1 MEHLFERQARLNLMK
16 RPVRVVAHFFLVPGL
31 IFAASAW
38 FVPAIASVFLPIMLF
53 CVCATAVVREIVRLR
68 LMKSYLTPTI
78 YQQTVQ
84 KVARLTIIGYVV
96 AWLIA
101 VVMQTIPSAPGYL
114 FGIFLFWVGGV
125 SLGVARLN
133 RLAKQI
139 DPAYVTM
146 GEIERAWWKR

>member
-1 MEHLFERQARLNLMK
+1 MEYLFERQARLNLMK
-16 RPVRVVAHFFLVPGL
+16 RPVRIVAYFIL
-31 IFAASAW
+31 IPILIVAIPAW
-38 FVPAIASVFLPIMLF
+38 FVPAIASVFGQVMFF
-53 CVCATAVVREIVRLR
+53 CLCATGVAREIVRLQR
-68 LMKSYLTPTI
+68 VKSYLTPAI
-78 YQQTVQ
+78 YRQTVQ

-101 VVMQTIPSAPGYL
+101 VVMLSIPSAPGYL
-114 FGIFLFWVGGV
+114 FGLLLIWSGGV
-125 SLGVARLN
+125 SIGVTRMN

>member
-1 MEHLFERQARLNLMK
+1 MEHLFERQARLNVMK
-16 RPVRVVAHFFLVPGL
+16 RPVRVVAHFFLIPGL
-31 IFAASAW
+31 IFAVSAW
-38 FVPAIASVFLPIMLF
+38 FMTSIASVFLPIMLSCF
-53 CVCATAVVREIVRLR
+53 CATAVSREIVRLR

-84 KVARLTIIGYVV
+84 KVARLTIIGYFV
-96 AWLIA
+96 AGLIYF
-101 VVMQTIPSAPGYL
+101 VMQSIPSASGYL
-114 FGIFLFWVGGV
+114 FGIFLFWVGGA
-125 SLGVARLN
+125 SLGVTRLN

>member
-1 MEHLFERQARLNLMK
+1 M
-16 RPVRVVAHFFLVPGL
+16 
-31 IFAASAW
+31 
-38 FVPAIASVFLPIMLF
+38 
-53 CVCATAVVREIVRLR
+53 
-68 LMKSYLTPTI
+68 

-101 VVMQTIPSAPGYL
+101 VVMLSIPSAPGYL
-114 FGIFLFWVGGV
+114 FVVFLFWIGGF
-125 SLGVARLN
+125 SLGITRLN

-139 DPAYVTM
+139 DPAYVSM

>member
-1 MEHLFERQARLNLMK
+1 MEYLFERQARLNLMK
-16 RPVRVVAHFFLVPGL
+16 RPMRVVAYFFLVPGL
-31 IFAASAW
+31 IFAISAW
-38 FVPAIASVFLPIMLF
+38 FMPAIASIFLQVMLF
-53 CVCATAVVREIVRLR
+53 CLCATAVSREIVRLR
-68 LMKSYLTPTI
+68 LMKSYLTPTM

-96 AWLIA
+96 AGLIYF
-101 VVMQTIPSAPGYL
+101 VMESIPSASGYL

-125 SLGVARLN
+125 SLGVTRLN

>member
-1 MEHLFERQARLNLMK
+1 
-16 RPVRVVAHFFLVPGL
+16 
-31 IFAASAW
+31 
-38 FVPAIASVFLPIMLF
+38 
-53 CVCATAVVREIVRLR
+53 
-68 LMKSYLTPTI
+68 MKSYLTQGI

-84 KVARLTIIGYVV
+84 KVAHLTIIGYVV

-101 VVMQTIPSAPGYL
+101 FFMLSIPNAPGYL
-114 FGIFLFWVGGV
+114 FVLLLVWSGGV
-125 SLGVARLN
+125 GLGVTRMN

>member
-1 MEHLFERQARLNLMK
+1 MEHVFERQARLNVMK
-16 RPVRVVAHFFLVPGL
+16 RPVRIVTYVFLIPGL
-31 IFAASAW
+31 IFAVPAW
-38 FVPAIASVFLPIMLF
+38 FVPALASVFSQVIFF
-53 CVCATAVVREIVRLR
+53 CLCGIGVVREIVRLR
-68 LMKSYLTPTI
+68 LMKSYLTPSI

-84 KVARLTIIGYVV
+84 RVARLTIIGYVV

-101 VVMQTIPSAPGYL
+101 VVMLSIPNAPGYL
-114 FGIFLFWVGGV
+114 FVLLLVWSGGV
-125 SLGVARLN
+125 GLGVTRLN

>member
-16 RPVRVVAHFFLVPGL
+16 RPVRVVAYFFLIPGL
-31 IFAASAW
+31 ICAVFAW
-38 FVPAIASVFLPIMLF
+38 FMTSIASVFLPIMLSCF
-53 CVCATAVVREIVRLR
+53 CATAVAREIVRLR

-96 AWLIA
+96 AGLIYF
-101 VVMQTIPSAPGYL
+101 VMQSTPSASGYL

-125 SLGVARLN
+125 SLSVNRLN

>member
-1 MEHLFERQARLNLMK
+1 MEHLFERQARLNVMK
-16 RPVRVVAHFFLVPGL
+16 RPVRIVTYVFLIPGL
-31 IFAASAW
+31 IFAVFAW
-38 FVPAIASVFLPIMLF
+38 FVSAITSAFLPIMLF
-53 CVCATAVVREIVRLR
+53 CLCATAVAREIVRLR

-96 AWLIA
+96 AGLIYF
-101 VVMQTIPSAPGYL
+101 VMQSIPSASGYL

-125 SLGVARLN
+125 SLGVTRLN

>member
-1 MEHLFERQARLNLMK
+1 MEHLFERQARLNVMK
-16 RPVRVVAHFFLVPGL
+16 RPVRVVAYFFLIPGL
-31 IFAASAW
+31 ICAVFAW
-38 FVPAIASVFLPIMLF
+38 FMTSIASVFLPIMLSCF
-53 CVCATAVVREIVRLR
+53 CATAVAREIVRLR

-101 VVMQTIPSAPGYL
+101 VVMLSIPNAPGYL
-114 FGIFLFWVGGV
+114 FVLLLVWSGGV
-125 SLGVARLN
+125 GLGVTRLN

>member
-1 MEHLFERQARLNLMK
+1 MEHLFERQARLNVMK
-16 RPVRVVAHFFLVPGL
+16 RPVRIVTYVFLIPGL
-31 IFAASAW
+31 IFAIPAW
-38 FVPAIASVFLPIMLF
+38 FVPAIASVFSQVIFF
-53 CVCATAVVREIVRLR
+53 CLCGIGFAREIVRLR
-68 LMKSYLTPTI
+68 LMKSYLTQGI

-101 VVMQTIPSAPGYL
+101 FVMLSIPNAPGYL
-114 FGIFLFWVGGV
+114 FVLLLVWSGGV
-125 SLGVARLN
+125 GLGVTRMN

>member
-16 RPVRVVAHFFLVPGL
+16 RPVRVVTYFFLIPGL
-31 IFAASAW
+31 IVAILAW
-38 FVPAIASVFLPIMLF
+38 FLPVVESVFGQILF
-53 CVCATAVVREIVRLR
+53 FCLCGIGVVREIVRLR
-68 LMKSYLTPTI
+68 LMKSYLTQGI

-84 KVARLTIIGYVV
+84 KVAHLTIIGYVV

-101 VVMQTIPSAPGYL
+101 FVMLSIPNAPGYL
-114 FGIFLFWVGGV
+114 FVLLLIWSGGV
-125 SLGVARLN
+125 GLGVTRLN

>member
-1 MEHLFERQARLNLMK
+1 MEHVFERQARLNVMK
-16 RPVRVVAHFFLVPGL
+16 RPVRIVTYVFLIPGL
-31 IFAASAW
+31 IFAVPAW
-38 FVPAIASVFLPIMLF
+38 FVPALASVFSQVIFF
-53 CVCATAVVREIVRLR
+53 CLCGIGVVREIVRLR
-68 LMKSYLTPTI
+68 LMKSYLTPSI

-84 KVARLTIIGYVV
+84 RVARLTIIGYVV

-101 VVMQTIPSAPGYL
+101 FVMLSIPNAPGYL
-114 FGIFLFWVGGV
+114 FVLLLVWSGGV
-125 SLGVARLN
+125 GLGVTRMN

>member
-1 MEHLFERQARLNLMK
+1 MEYLFERQARLNLMK
-16 RPVRVVAHFFLVPGL
+16 RQVHVVAYFFLVPGL
-31 IFAASAW
+31 IFATSAW
-38 FVPAIASVFLPIMLF
+38 FMPAIASVFLPIMLF
-53 CVCATAVVREIVRLR
+53 CLCATAVAREIVRLR
-68 LMKSYLTPTI
+68 FMKSYLTPTV
-78 YQQTVQ
+78 YQQAVQ

-101 VVMQTIPSAPGYL
+101 VVMLSIPSAPGYL
-114 FGIFLFWVGGV
+114 FGLLLVWSGGV
-125 SLGVARLN
+125 SIGVTRLN

>member
-1 MEHLFERQARLNLMK
+1 MEHLFERQARLNVMK
-16 RPVRVVAHFFLVPGL
+16 RPVRVVAYFFLIPGL
-31 IFAASAW
+31 IFAVFAW
-38 FVPAIASVFLPIMLF
+38 FMTSIASVFFPIMLF
-53 CVCATAVVREIVRLR
+53 CLCATAVAREIVRLR
-68 LMKSYLTPTI
+68 LMKSYLTTTI

-101 VVMQTIPSAPGYL
+101 VVMLSIPSSPGYL

-125 SLGVARLN
+125 SLSVNRLN

-139 DPAYVTM
+139 DPAYVSM

>member
-1 MEHLFERQARLNLMK
+1 MEHLFERQARLNVMK
-16 RPVRVVAHFFLVPGL
+16 RPVRVVAYFFLIPGL
-31 IFAASAW
+31 IFAVFAW
-38 FVPAIASVFLPIMLF
+38 FMTSIASVFLPIMLSCF
-53 CVCATAVVREIVRLR
+53 CATAVAREIVRLR

-101 VVMQTIPSAPGYL
+101 FVMLSIPNAPGYL
-114 FGIFLFWVGGV
+114 FVLLLVWSGGV
-125 SLGVARLN
+125 GLGVTRMN

-139 DPAYVTM
+139 DPAYVSM

>member
-1 MEHLFERQARLNLMK
+1 MEHLFERQARLNVMK
-16 RPVRVVAHFFLVPGL
+16 RPVRIVAYVFLIPGL
-31 IFAASAW
+31 IFAVFAW
-38 FVPAIASVFLPIMLF
+38 FMTSNASVFFPIMLF
-53 CVCATAVVREIVRLR
+53 CLCATAVAREIVRLR
-68 LMKSYLTPTI
+68 LMKSYLTTTI

-101 VVMQTIPSAPGYL
+101 VVMLSIPSSPGYL

-125 SLGVARLN
+125 GLGVIRMN

-139 DPAYVTM
+139 DPAYVSM